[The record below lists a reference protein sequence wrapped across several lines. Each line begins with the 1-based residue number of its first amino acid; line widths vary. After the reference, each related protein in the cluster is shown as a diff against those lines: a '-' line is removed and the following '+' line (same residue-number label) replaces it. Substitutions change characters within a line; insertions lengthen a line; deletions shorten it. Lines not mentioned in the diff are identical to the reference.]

1 MPTQSEAQLRA
12 RSLAVEGLA
21 EFVRVET
28 GTADL
33 AWPPTQLTPEVL
45 TAIAWFFSTDLEVA
59 RAKAETA
66 AAGIVTARQRINPSL
81 TGGGGRNKTPD
92 SIATYSISTS
102 FTIETA
108 GKRGLRILEAEKVA
122 EAARIGVYEVAWEVR
137 VRMRNALSGY
147 LVAKA
152 RLAAVEA
159 EDKLRGEV
167 SSILQRRLELGEAAR
182 PELNQAAAE
191 RASVTNTL
199 RTAEGDVAEALG
211 AIAAAAGLPVSAIER
226 RPLELSSM
234 TGSSE
239 VAAEQVRRAGLL
251 HRADI
256 RKALVEYEAVD
267 TRLRLAIA
275 NQYPNIVLAP
285 DLTMEEGSGQYTLGS
300 ILDSLPIFHKHQG
313 PIAEGEAA
321 RKQAGAEFLALQAKV
336 IAAAEGAALEY
347 RSALLEWQTAGA
359 ALQRVSRQKTA
370 SAEAALL
377 SGDASRLDV
386 TLASLDTVLL
396 RHSSD
401 DAFERLQAA
410 LGALEDA
417 MQTPVWAAIPAPRA
431 EKTR

>member
-1 MPTQSEAQLRA
+1 MRA
-12 RSLAVEGLA
+12 RSLAAEGLA
-21 EFVRVET
+21 EFVRVQT

-33 AWPPTQLTPEVL
+33 AWPPKNLTPEVL

-81 TGGGGRNKTPD
+81 TGDAGRNKTPD
-92 SIATYSISTS
+92 SIATYSISPS

-122 EAARIGVYEVAWEVR
+122 EAARIAVHETAWAVR
-137 VRMRNALSGY
+137 ARMRNALSGY
-147 LVAKA
+147 LVAQA
-152 RLAAVEA
+152 RLEAARM
-159 EDKLRGEV
+159 EDNLRAEV
-167 SSILQRRLELGEAAR
+167 SSILQKRLELGDAAR
-182 PELNQAAAE
+182 PEVNQATAD
-191 RASVTNTL
+191 RAGVTNNL
-199 RTAEGDVAEALG
+199 RTAEGDVAEARG
-211 AIAAAAGLPVSAIER
+211 AIASAAGLPVSAIEKL
-226 RPLELSSM
+226 PLELSSM

-239 VAAEQVRRAGLL
+239 VAAEQARRAGLL

-275 NQYPNIVLAP
+275 NQYPNIMLAP
-285 DLTMEEGSGQYTLGS
+285 DLTMEEGAGQYTLGS

-321 RKQAGAEFLALQAKV
+321 RKQAAAEFLALQARV
-336 IAAAEGAALEY
+336 ISAAEGAAIEY
-347 RSALLEWQTAGA
+347 KSALLEWQTAGE
-359 ALQRVSRQKTA
+359 ALQRVSRQKAA
-370 SAEAALL
+370 SAEAALRR
-377 SGDASRLDV
+377 GDASRLDV
-386 TLASLDTVLL
+386 TQARLDTVAL

-417 MQTPVWAAIPAPRA
+417 MQTPVWAAIPAPRG